1 MPRRRAHRRRGPA
14 RGPGRG
20 PRCLFVAEAR
30 AITVMSNK
38 VTSIKSRRGKTA
50 RTKAV
55 DLDRIASGVRLI
67 LEGIGE
73 DPNREGLRDTPKRVA
88 EMYAELTA
96 GMREDPSQHIVP
108 LSGNKHD
115 EMVIVKDISIA
126 SLCEHHLAPFVGK
139 CHIAYIPKNGK
150 ILGVSKL
157 ARLAETFARRL
168 QLQERLTSE
177 IANTLFEKLQ
187 PLGVMVVIE
196 AEHTCMTLRG
206 VKKPGALSITSA
218 IRGAFRKDSRT
229 RAEAMALIR

>member
-1 MPRRRAHRRRGPA
+1 MSARVTNIKRKRTRPERVPA
-14 RGPGRG
+14 P
-20 PRCLFVAEAR
+20 
-30 AITVMSNK
+30 N
-38 VTSIKSRRGKTA
+38 
-50 RTKAV
+50 
-55 DLDRIASGVRLI
+55 LDQIAQGVRLI

-73 DPNREGLRDTPKRVA
+73 DPNREGLQDTPKRVA

-96 GMREDPSQHIVP
+96 GMREDASEHVVP

-139 CHIAYIPKNGK
+139 CHIAYIPKHGNM
-150 ILGVSKL
+150 LGVSKL

-177 IANTLFEKLQ
+177 IANTLFQQLQ

-206 VKKPGALSITSA
+206 VKKPGAMTVTSA
-218 IRGAFRKDSRT
+218 VLGGFRKDPRT
-229 RAEAMALIR
+229 RAEAMALITGKTI

>member
-1 MPRRRAHRRRGPA
+1 
-14 RGPGRG
+14 
-20 PRCLFVAEAR
+20 
-30 AITVMSNK
+30 MSAK
-38 VTSIKSRRGKTA
+38 VTNIKRKRIKPDRVPA
-50 RTKAV
+50 PN
-55 DLDRIASGVRLI
+55 LDRIAQGVRLI

-73 DPNREGLRDTPKRVA
+73 DPNRDGLQDTPKRVA
-88 EMYAELTA
+88 EMYVELTA
-96 GMREDPSQHIVP
+96 GMREDASEHVVP

-150 ILGVSKL
+150 ILGLSKL

-177 IANTLFEKLQ
+177 IATTLFQQLQ

-206 VKKPGALSITSA
+206 VKKPGAMTVTSA
-218 IRGAFRKDSRT
+218 VLGGFRKDPRT
-229 RAEAMALIR
+229 RAEAMALITGKTI

>member
-1 MPRRRAHRRRGPA
+1 
-14 RGPGRG
+14 
-20 PRCLFVAEAR
+20 
-30 AITVMSNK
+30 MSAK
-38 VTSIKSRRGKTA
+38 VTDIKRKRT
-50 RTKAV
+50 RTKRVSQV
-55 DLDRIASGVRLI
+55 DLNRIAKGVRLI

-73 DPNREGLRDTPKRVA
+73 DPDREGLRDTPERVA
-88 EMYAELTA
+88 DMYAELTA
-96 GMREDPSQHIVP
+96 GMREDPSEHVVP

-139 CHIAYIPKNGK
+139 CHIAYIPKNGN

-177 IANTLFEKLQ
+177 IANTLFDLLQ

-206 VKKPGALSITSA
+206 VRKPGATTVTSA
-218 IRGAFRKDSRT
+218 VLGGFRKDSRT
-229 RAEAMALIR
+229 RAEAMSLITGKAK

>member
-1 MPRRRAHRRRGPA
+1 
-14 RGPGRG
+14 
-20 PRCLFVAEAR
+20 
-30 AITVMSNK
+30 MSAK
-38 VTSIKSRRGKTA
+38 LTEVKDDRSSRTRK
-50 RTKAV
+50 V
-55 DLDRIASGVRLI
+55 DLDRIARGVRLI

-73 DPNREGLRDTPKRVA
+73 EPEREGLRETPQRVA
-88 EMYAELTA
+88 EMFAELTA
-96 GMREDPSQHIVP
+96 GMHEDPRQHIVP
-108 LSGNKHD
+108 LPGNKHD

-139 CHIAYIPKNGK
+139 CHIAYIPKDGN

-177 IANTLFEKLQ
+177 IANTLFELLQ

-206 VKKPGALSITSA
+206 VKKPGAMTVTSA
-218 IRGAFRKDSRT
+218 VLGGFRKDPRT
-229 RAEAMALIR
+229 RAEAMALITGGTR

>member
-1 MPRRRAHRRRGPA
+1 
-14 RGPGRG
+14 
-20 PRCLFVAEAR
+20 
-30 AITVMSNK
+30 MSAK
-38 VTSIKSRRGKTA
+38 LTSIKDQAKKASSASSR
-50 RTKAV
+50 V
-55 DLDRIASGVRLI
+55 DLDRIERGVRLI

-73 DPNREGLRDTPKRVA
+73 DPEREGLQETPRRVA
-88 EMYAELTA
+88 EMYAELTS
-96 GMREDPSQHIVP
+96 GMREDPSEHIVP

-139 CHIAYIPKNGK
+139 CHIAYIPKDGK

-177 IANTLFEKLQ
+177 IANTLFERLQ
-187 PLGVMVVIE
+187 PLGVMVVVE

-206 VKKPGALSITSA
+206 VKKSGAKTVTSA
-218 IRGAFRKDSRT
+218 VLGGFRKDPRT
-229 RAEAMALIR
+229 RAEAMALITGKG

>member
-1 MPRRRAHRRRGPA
+1 
-14 RGPGRG
+14 
-20 PRCLFVAEAR
+20 
-30 AITVMSNK
+30 MSAK
-38 VTSIKSRRGKTA
+38 VTDIEGRKKPA
-50 RTKAV
+50 EV
-55 DLDRIASGVRLI
+55 DLDRLARGVRLI

-73 DPNREGLRDTPKRVA
+73 DPDREGLRETPRRVA

-96 GMREDPSQHIVP
+96 GMREDPTEHVVP

-139 CHIAYIPKNGK
+139 CHIAYIPKNGN

-177 IANTLFEKLQ
+177 IANTLFDRLQ

-206 VKKPGALSITSA
+206 VKKPGAMTVTSA
-218 IRGAFRKDSRT
+218 VLGGFRKDPRT
-229 RAEAMALIR
+229 RAEAMALITGKG